1 MSIQNFL
8 YEVPFAITVCD
19 EKGIVL
25 DMNEKSAL
33 TFSKDGGKALIG
45 KSLLDCHSE
54 KSKAMILEMMQ
65 SEKVNIYTIEK
76 NGQKKLIYQ
85 CPWYKDGKMS
95 GLVELSIVLP
105 NEIPHFVRG

>member
-1 MSIQNFL
+1 MSAQNWFN
-8 YEVPFAITVCD
+8 EVPFAITVCD

-25 DMNEKSAL
+25 EMNEKSTI

-54 KSKAMILEMMQ
+54 KSRGMILEMMQ

-85 CPWYKDGKMS
+85 CPWYVEGKMA
-95 GLVELSIVLP
+95 GLVELSLVLP
-105 NEIPHFVRG
+105 NDIPHFVRG

>member
-1 MSIQNFL
+1 MSIHNYL
-8 YEVPFAITVCD
+8 NDVPFAITICD
-19 EKGIVL
+19 DKGIVL
-25 DMNEKSAL
+25 EMNEKSAL

-54 KSKAMILEMMQ
+54 KSKTMILEMMQ
-65 SEKVNIYTIEK
+65 SENVNIYTIEK

-85 CPWYKDGKMS
+85 CPWYVDGKMS

-105 NEIPHFVRG
+105 ETIPHFVRG